1 MYRAMAGIEAD
12 PEQPGFKHAVLYPRI
27 GGNLK
32 YTEGNYHSIYGNVG
46 VKWEVQGTQILL
58 TVQIPVNTTAQIRL
72 DQAKAVVKSDGLTFT
87 KAADYM
93 SAEAGSGTY
102 HIVFEQ

>member
-1 MYRAMAGIEAD
+1 MGVR
-12 PEQPGFKHAVLYPRI
+12 
-27 GGNLK
+27 GN
-32 YTEGNYHSIYGNVG
+32 
-46 VKWEVQGTQILL
+46 QIIL
-58 TVQIPVNTTAQIRL
+58 TVEIPVNTTAEIRL

-93 SAEAGSGTY
+93 SAEAGSGIY

>member
-1 MYRAMAGIEAD
+1 M
-12 PEQPGFKHAVLYPRI
+12 
-27 GGNLK
+27 
-32 YTEGNYHSIYGNVG
+32 
-46 VKWEVQGTQILL
+46 